1 MKYINYILL
10 AFLFTLSCGCS
21 KDEGTSLSKAVLASA
36 SSLSFDAKEADS
48 KIITVYADADWVT
61 ECPDWVTVS
70 PAQGNGTMDV
80 TISVTDNMRDGATD
94 NPRKA
99 TLVFK
104 GATLASRTDVIV
116 MQAGDKYRDCQEY
129 QLSELNSLADETVVS
144 IKNVLV
150 SAITDEGFMATD
162 TEHGSNM
169 YMQGNATVQ
178 IGDKVSVKGSK
189 ATDMQSLTY
198 VTVDEVQTVSTGNT
212 ITYPEA
218 EDITKTIDKYNSTD
232 RTYISVSGVLDGNK
246 INISGATYA
255 ASISDATG
263 KLKISE
269 LNGHNVTV
277 KGYFAGV
284 AAPVVKLM
292 ATEIEDKGTVETV
305 YFFDDFEWV
314 SPWAQAGNAGQT
326 VENDDANAKA
336 PNIFTTDGIGTEFIN
351 ELEKVRGY
359 TLVYRN
365 ASNNMADAVYLQSN
379 YLKFGKTSFEAGITL
394 PSISGIPAGE
404 ALTLSFDWCP
414 MITGSHNFDNTKL
427 AVVIS
432 EDGKDTEVAILSH
445 SFVKTDKMAWLH
457 ANVSLSGLTITAKTK
472 ITIRTKEWDAANKSQ
487 RRWFLDNIKLKKT
500 K

>member
-1 MKYINYILL
+1 
-10 AFLFTLSCGCS
+10 
-21 KDEGTSLSKAVLASA
+21 
-36 SSLSFDAKEADS
+36 
-48 KIITVYADADWVT
+48 
-61 ECPDWVTVS
+61 
-70 PAQGNGTMDV
+70 
-80 TISVTDNMRDGATD
+80 
-94 NPRKA
+94 
-99 TLVFK
+99 
-104 GATLASRTDVIV
+104 

-189 ATDMQSLTY
+189 ATDMQSLAY
-198 VTVDEVQTVSTGNT
+198 VAVDEVQTVSTGNAV
-212 ITYPEA
+212 TYPEA

-246 INISGATYA
+246 INISGASYA

-263 KLKISE
+263 KLNISE
-269 LNGHNVTV
+269 LNGHNVTA

-292 ATEIEDKGTVETV
+292 ATEIEDKGAVETV

-314 SPWAQAGNAGQT
+314 SQWAQAGNAGQT

-379 YLKFGKTSFEAGITL
+379 YLKFGK
-394 PSISGIPAGE
+394 PASKQE
-404 ALTLSFDWCP
+404 SHFRLSVVYRQAKHLLYRS
-414 MITGSHNFDNTKL
+414 TG
-427 AVVIS
+427 A
-432 EDGKDTEVAILSH
+432 
-445 SFVKTDKMAWLH
+445 
-457 ANVSLSGLTITAKTK
+457 
-472 ITIRTKEWDAANKSQ
+472 R
-487 RRWFLDNIKLKKT
+487 
-500 K
+500 

>member
-1 MKYINYILL
+1 M
-10 AFLFTLSCGCS
+10 
-21 KDEGTSLSKAVLASA
+21 
-36 SSLSFDAKEADS
+36 
-48 KIITVYADADWVT
+48 
-61 ECPDWVTVS
+61 
-70 PAQGNGTMDV
+70 
-80 TISVTDNMRDGATD
+80 
-94 NPRKA
+94 
-99 TLVFK
+99 
-104 GATLASRTDVIV
+104 
-116 MQAGDKYRDCQEY
+116 
-129 QLSELNSLADETVVS
+129 
-144 IKNVLV
+144 
-150 SAITDEGFMATD
+150 
-162 TEHGSNM
+162 
-169 YMQGNATVQ
+169 
-178 IGDKVSVKGSK
+178 
-189 ATDMQSLTY
+189 
-198 VTVDEVQTVSTGNT
+198 
-212 ITYPEA
+212 
-218 EDITKTIDKYNSTD
+218 
-232 RTYISVSGVLDGNK
+232 LDGNK
-246 INISGATYA
+246 INISGASYA

-263 KLKISE
+263 KLNISE
-269 LNGHNVTV
+269 LNGHNVTA
-277 KGYFAGV
+277 KGYFAGL

-427 AVVIS
+427 SVVIS
-432 EDGKDTEVAILSH
+432 EDGKDTEIATLSH

-487 RRWFLDNIKLKKT
+487 RRWFLDNIKLKKAKYQPT
-500 K
+500 PHK

>member
-61 ECPDWVTVS
+61 ECP
-70 PAQGNGTMDV
+70 AQGNGTMDV

-116 MQAGDKYRDCQEY
+116 MQAGDTYRACQEY

-189 ATDMQSLTY
+189 ATDMQSLAY
-198 VTVDEVQTVSTGNT
+198 VAVDEVQTVSTGNAV
-212 ITYPEA
+212 TYPEA
-218 EDITKTIDKYNSTD
+218 EDITKTIDKYNSTEH
-232 RTYISVSGVLDGNK
+232 IS
-246 INISGATYA
+246 
-255 ASISDATG
+255 
-263 KLKISE
+263 
-269 LNGHNVTV
+269 
-277 KGYFAGV
+277 
-284 AAPVVKLM
+284 P
-292 ATEIEDKGTVETV
+292 
-305 YFFDDFEWV
+305 
-314 SPWAQAGNAGQT
+314 
-326 VENDDANAKA
+326 
-336 PNIFTTDGIGTEFIN
+336 
-351 ELEKVRGY
+351 
-359 TLVYRN
+359 
-365 ASNNMADAVYLQSN
+365 
-379 YLKFGKTSFEAGITL
+379 
-394 PSISGIPAGE
+394 
-404 ALTLSFDWCP
+404 
-414 MITGSHNFDNTKL
+414 
-427 AVVIS
+427 
-432 EDGKDTEVAILSH
+432 
-445 SFVKTDKMAWLH
+445 
-457 ANVSLSGLTITAKTK
+457 
-472 ITIRTKEWDAANKSQ
+472 
-487 RRWFLDNIKLKKT
+487 
-500 K
+500 

>member
-10 AFLFTLSCGCS
+10 SLLFTLSWGCS

-48 KIITVYADADWVT
+48 KIITVYADADWVS

-189 ATDMQSLTY
+189 ATDMQSLAY
-198 VTVDEVQTVSTGNT
+198 VAVDEVQTVSTRNAV
-212 ITYPEA
+212 TYPEA

-246 INISGATYA
+246 INISGASYA

-263 KLKISE
+263 KLNISE
-269 LNGHNVTV
+269 LNGHNVTA

-292 ATEIEDKGTVETV
+292 ATEIEDKGAVETV

-314 SPWAQAGNAGQT
+314 SQ
-326 VENDDANAKA
+326 
-336 PNIFTTDGIGTEFIN
+336 
-351 ELEKVRGY
+351 
-359 TLVYRN
+359 
-365 ASNNMADAVYLQSN
+365 
-379 YLKFGKTSFEAGITL
+379 
-394 PSISGIPAGE
+394 
-404 ALTLSFDWCP
+404 
-414 MITGSHNFDNTKL
+414 
-427 AVVIS
+427 
-432 EDGKDTEVAILSH
+432 
-445 SFVKTDKMAWLH
+445 
-457 ANVSLSGLTITAKTK
+457 
-472 ITIRTKEWDAANKSQ
+472 
-487 RRWFLDNIKLKKT
+487 
-500 K
+500 